1 MYRLWFTFIITLFSC
16 FHSMTATT
24 HDKPFFFQH
33 LTMEDGLSNNHV
45 SAIFQSKDGI
55 LWLGTQ
61 KGLNCYDG
69 HNFRLYKKRDSSTA
83 NSIRGNG
90 IKKILQ
96 DRDNNIWV
104 QHEKGTDE
112 INYIT
117 RNVRHGWAHDSIGKS
132 VIDICT
138 DYNQQ
143 LLILCDQEVWQYIKP
158 SRSYKRLFT
167 APENY
172 SLFSLIKDKQGG
184 YYIGIRQYEVLR
196 CDSNWNITSRIQSA
210 LKQKGPA
217 NKGLVFP
224 LCIDSENRLWY
235 GIKNQS
241 IERYTPQ
248 TKSITKYSLSNTSFI
263 NPDVRDM
270 IEMDKDYMLIAT
282 FNGLFRLDKETLNP
296 SHVLSPQTEEEG
308 TLNHFS
314 IYSLYKD
321 KQNILWVGT
330 NAGGVNFCHP
340 YNQRFKTIHPNLFL
354 GRMGMIRKDQE
365 NNIWVATEGG
375 GLFSYNQQTG
385 YQENYLVHG
394 KEKSTYYANILK
406 SLFIDGDSIWC
417 GNQKG
422 EIFIFSIK
430 KKKFSFYTRL
440 GDSNILAIFK
450 DSKQHI
456 WIGTKQE
463 IIQLAKNA
471 DGKYVKQSTSSL
483 IPIEDVCVIEEL
495 PNEIIL
501 FGSKTKGIYI
511 YHTSTNQWQHL
522 DNRFFKLPEDTN
534 ISITSF
540 CKTKDNQIWVTT
552 ENQGL
557 FLLDTDFQIKE
568 HLFHSGNNYLEDLY
582 HVAEGK
588 ENQLWLMTN
597 KSILLYD
604 TNTRLIRSFDSHNGL
619 NLKDFSA
626 YSCWMDINR
635 QLWFSGNRGIA
646 MLDTENFPLNTSRSP
661 IIFTD
666 LLVNNRVQHPLAPE
680 SVLKQNFNETRTLS
694 LNYNQTNIAISYTCS
709 NFIYPDNNTFFYKMD
724 GVDEEWID
732 ANNRKTVYY
741 SNLRPG
747 HYRFHIKA
755 FNNDNMFCGEKE
767 IEIIVLPPFWIRWWA
782 FLMYAVIIY
791 LLIHRYVIYRQRKQR
806 LEHELHLKQIEQQK
820 AEELNHELQLFFT
833 QVAHEFR
840 TPLSLILNP
849 LDEIQDKIIHI
860 AGVQEALK
868 LIRRNAQRLLAL
880 VNDLMDLRKI
890 ESGTDKLNLS
900 NFDFNDFTK
909 EVYYTFQGIAGQRHL
924 KFLLNLPNTP
934 IMATF
939 DREAMEKVL
948 FNLLSNAFK
957 FTPEGGEVH
966 LSVTTEKTVES
977 KSILIEIKDTGIGIS
992 PEDVE
997 KIFRPFALSRKDLHG
1012 NISGSGVGLSIT
1024 RTIIEHHK
1032 GTIQIQNNPPHGT
1045 CIHIELPWVFNPQ
1058 YTISPTIIDEED
1070 VRKEDIGQFPL
1081 KVNLLE
1087 KTILLVDDNPEIL
1100 NYLKKELG
1108 KSFNILTATNGKEA
1122 LGMLQQQNISL
1133 VVSDVMMPEIDGIE
1147 LCKRIKTD
1155 HNLSHLPIILLTA
1168 KAMNLYIEE
1177 GFQAGADDYI
1187 VKPFKVS
1194 TLKIRIKNILN
1205 RQEKMKKIY
1214 GKQLSL
1220 KSAGI
1225 EVESIDK
1232 AFVDKYIAIVKEN
1245 ISNPDFNIDQLC
1257 KELAISRANLY
1268 RKVKAIT
1275 TLSPAEMIR
1284 NIRLEC
1290 ASELLR
1296 NSQLTATEIAIQV
1309 GFGSYSH
1316 FSDFFK
1322 SIYGISPKKYKEQY
1336 GKS

>member
-1 MYRLWFTFIITLFSC
+1 M
-16 FHSMTATT
+16 
-24 HDKPFFFQH
+24 
-33 LTMEDGLSNNHV
+33 
-45 SAIFQSKDGI
+45 
-55 LWLGTQ
+55 
-61 KGLNCYDG
+61 
-69 HNFRLYKKRDSSTA
+69 
-83 NSIRGNG
+83 
-90 IKKILQ
+90 
-96 DRDNNIWV
+96 
-104 QHEKGTDE
+104 
-112 INYIT
+112 
-117 RNVRHGWAHDSIGKS
+117 
-132 VIDICT
+132 
-138 DYNQQ
+138 
-143 LLILCDQEVWQYIKP
+143 
-158 SRSYKRLFT
+158 
-167 APENY
+167 
-172 SLFSLIKDKQGG
+172 
-184 YYIGIRQYEVLR
+184 
-196 CDSNWNITSRIQSA
+196 
-210 LKQKGPA
+210 
-217 NKGLVFP
+217 
-224 LCIDSENRLWY
+224 
-235 GIKNQS
+235 
-241 IERYTPQ
+241 
-248 TKSITKYSLSNTSFI
+248 
-263 NPDVRDM
+263 
-270 IEMDKDYMLIAT
+270 
-282 FNGLFRLDKETLNP
+282 
-296 SHVLSPQTEEEG
+296 
-308 TLNHFS
+308 
-314 IYSLYKD
+314 
-321 KQNILWVGT
+321 
-330 NAGGVNFCHP
+330 
-340 YNQRFKTIHPNLFL
+340 
-354 GRMGMIRKDQE
+354 
-365 NNIWVATEGG
+365 
-375 GLFSYNQQTG
+375 
-385 YQENYLVHG
+385 
-394 KEKSTYYANILK
+394 
-406 SLFIDGDSIWC
+406 
-417 GNQKG
+417 
-422 EIFIFSIK
+422 
-430 KKKFSFYTRL
+430 
-440 GDSNILAIFK
+440 
-450 DSKQHI
+450 
-456 WIGTKQE
+456 
-463 IIQLAKNA
+463 
-471 DGKYVKQSTSSL
+471 
-483 IPIEDVCVIEEL
+483 
-495 PNEIIL
+495 
-501 FGSKTKGIYI
+501 
-511 YHTSTNQWQHL
+511 
-522 DNRFFKLPEDTN
+522 
-534 ISITSF
+534 
-540 CKTKDNQIWVTT
+540 
-552 ENQGL
+552 
-557 FLLDTDFQIKE
+557 
-568 HLFHSGNNYLEDLY
+568 
-582 HVAEGK
+582 
-588 ENQLWLMTN
+588 
-597 KSILLYD
+597 
-604 TNTRLIRSFDSHNGL
+604 
-619 NLKDFSA
+619 
-626 YSCWMDINR
+626 
-635 QLWFSGNRGIA
+635 
-646 MLDTENFPLNTSRSP
+646 
-661 IIFTD
+661 
-666 LLVNNRVQHPLAPE
+666 
-680 SVLKQNFNETRTLS
+680 
-694 LNYNQTNIAISYTCS
+694 
-709 NFIYPDNNTFFYKMD
+709 
-724 GVDEEWID
+724 
-732 ANNRKTVYY
+732 
-741 SNLRPG
+741 
-747 HYRFHIKA
+747 
-755 FNNDNMFCGEKE
+755 
-767 IEIIVLPPFWIRWWA
+767 
-782 FLMYAVIIY
+782 
-791 LLIHRYVIYRQRKQR
+791 
-806 LEHELHLKQIEQQK
+806 
-820 AEELNHELQLFFT
+820 
-833 QVAHEFR
+833 
-840 TPLSLILNP
+840 
-849 LDEIQDKIIHI
+849 
-860 AGVQEALK
+860 QEALK

-1087 KTILLVDDNPEIL
+1087 KTILLEDDNPEIL

-1133 VVSDVMMPEIDGIE
+1133 VVSDVMMPEIDGIK

>member
-1 MYRLWFTFIITLFSC
+1 M
-16 FHSMTATT
+16 
-24 HDKPFFFQH
+24 
-33 LTMEDGLSNNHV
+33 
-45 SAIFQSKDGI
+45 
-55 LWLGTQ
+55 
-61 KGLNCYDG
+61 
-69 HNFRLYKKRDSSTA
+69 
-83 NSIRGNG
+83 
-90 IKKILQ
+90 
-96 DRDNNIWV
+96 
-104 QHEKGTDE
+104 
-112 INYIT
+112 
-117 RNVRHGWAHDSIGKS
+117 
-132 VIDICT
+132 
-138 DYNQQ
+138 
-143 LLILCDQEVWQYIKP
+143 
-158 SRSYKRLFT
+158 
-167 APENY
+167 
-172 SLFSLIKDKQGG
+172 
-184 YYIGIRQYEVLR
+184 
-196 CDSNWNITSRIQSA
+196 
-210 LKQKGPA
+210 
-217 NKGLVFP
+217 
-224 LCIDSENRLWY
+224 
-235 GIKNQS
+235 
-241 IERYTPQ
+241 
-248 TKSITKYSLSNTSFI
+248 
-263 NPDVRDM
+263 
-270 IEMDKDYMLIAT
+270 
-282 FNGLFRLDKETLNP
+282 
-296 SHVLSPQTEEEG
+296 
-308 TLNHFS
+308 
-314 IYSLYKD
+314 
-321 KQNILWVGT
+321 
-330 NAGGVNFCHP
+330 
-340 YNQRFKTIHPNLFL
+340 
-354 GRMGMIRKDQE
+354 
-365 NNIWVATEGG
+365 
-375 GLFSYNQQTG
+375 
-385 YQENYLVHG
+385 
-394 KEKSTYYANILK
+394 
-406 SLFIDGDSIWC
+406 
-417 GNQKG
+417 
-422 EIFIFSIK
+422 
-430 KKKFSFYTRL
+430 
-440 GDSNILAIFK
+440 
-450 DSKQHI
+450 
-456 WIGTKQE
+456 
-463 IIQLAKNA
+463 
-471 DGKYVKQSTSSL
+471 
-483 IPIEDVCVIEEL
+483 
-495 PNEIIL
+495 
-501 FGSKTKGIYI
+501 
-511 YHTSTNQWQHL
+511 
-522 DNRFFKLPEDTN
+522 
-534 ISITSF
+534 
-540 CKTKDNQIWVTT
+540 
-552 ENQGL
+552 
-557 FLLDTDFQIKE
+557 
-568 HLFHSGNNYLEDLY
+568 
-582 HVAEGK
+582 
-588 ENQLWLMTN
+588 
-597 KSILLYD
+597 
-604 TNTRLIRSFDSHNGL
+604 
-619 NLKDFSA
+619 
-626 YSCWMDINR
+626 
-635 QLWFSGNRGIA
+635 
-646 MLDTENFPLNTSRSP
+646 
-661 IIFTD
+661 
-666 LLVNNRVQHPLAPE
+666 
-680 SVLKQNFNETRTLS
+680 
-694 LNYNQTNIAISYTCS
+694 
-709 NFIYPDNNTFFYKMD
+709 
-724 GVDEEWID
+724 
-732 ANNRKTVYY
+732 
-741 SNLRPG
+741 
-747 HYRFHIKA
+747 
-755 FNNDNMFCGEKE
+755 
-767 IEIIVLPPFWIRWWA
+767 
-782 FLMYAVIIY
+782 
-791 LLIHRYVIYRQRKQR
+791 
-806 LEHELHLKQIEQQK
+806 
-820 AEELNHELQLFFT
+820 
-833 QVAHEFR
+833 
-840 TPLSLILNP
+840 
-849 LDEIQDKIIHI
+849 DEIQDKIIHI

-890 ESGTDKLNLS
+890 ESGTNKLNLS

-1058 YTISPTIIDEED
+1058 YTISPTIIEEED